1 MQKSHRSP
9 FLSNITQLSNR
20 LKETIFSSRPLATA
34 NICNVVLMRNH
45 ELFTGIEVKDKDGN
59 VVGTSKIAARKVFI
73 IHMRVRSRWLD
84 IGKDLFSVSV
94 HKHKKEQGQYPTILT
109 EQAWPITDLLF
120 RFRGNFSCRIQWV
133 VPSRYHSA

>member
-1 MQKSHRSP
+1 MMSKIAGKKQKNRAMQKSHRSP

-20 LKETIFSSRPLATA
+20 LKDTIFSSRPLATA

-94 HKHKKEQGQYPTILT
+94 HKHKKEQGQYPAILN
-109 EQAWPITDLLF
+109 EQGW
-120 RFRGNFSCRIQWV
+120 
-133 VPSRYHSA
+133 